1 MWESNTKADDSAK
14 PTAFAPRVACSS
26 GTAVACSAF
35 FDALGPPGLPTER
48 GTARFTVIATPL
60 RAVLTLPT
68 PQMKRHIARRNGV
81 TALVVLVLLGVLAS
95 FAKALSAIG
104 G

>member
-1 MWESNTKADDSAK
+1 
-14 PTAFAPRVACSS
+14 
-26 GTAVACSAF
+26 
-35 FDALGPPGLPTER
+35 
-48 GTARFTVIATPL
+48 VIATPL